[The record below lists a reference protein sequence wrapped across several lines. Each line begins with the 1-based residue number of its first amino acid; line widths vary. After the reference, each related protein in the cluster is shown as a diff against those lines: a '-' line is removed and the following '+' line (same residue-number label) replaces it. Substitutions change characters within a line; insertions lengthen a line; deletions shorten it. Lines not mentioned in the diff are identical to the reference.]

1 MGAEEF
7 KVSFKRILFNKRRV
21 RNKIKWKIREN
32 YDNMGIGYF
41 YFSVL
46 HNDVSDL

>member
-7 KVSFKRILFNKRRV
+7 KVSFKGILFNKSRV
-21 RNKIKWKIREN
+21 RNEIKWKIRKK
-32 YDNMGIGYF
+32 YDGIGTWYF

-46 HNDVSDL
+46 YNHVFDL